1 MELRQLQ
8 YFLMVAQEQSFAK
21 AAKKTYVSQQAL
33 SKSVLSLEQELGV
46 PLFERLPHG
55 VELTEYGQTLLK
67 KAYRIT
73 NSVNEAVSEIHNMKD
88 NVGRT
93 IQLAITTGVEDT
105 FQVKDLLRFQDIY
118 PQYRISTI
126 ASTDREIE
134 RMMLSEKIELGIL
147 GARGDSSKLDFTCL
161 RESATLLA
169 VHKDN
174 PLSQRASVCLEDL
187 KEECS
192 ISGAA
197 TTTPTTGCGLSAIC
211 WGFPRCPPSD
221 RKYYIHRPAGGDNG
235 QGIFLCPA
243 TSMESFDYPNIRL
256 VPIRDDPKIFS
267 VHLATRRIICSRLER
282 PFSGISYSKSIPNNS
297 VFKVRHAVWPHVVFF
312 VNNGG

>member
-126 ASTDREIE
+126 ASTDLEIE

-187 KEECS
+187 KEECF
-192 ISGAA
+192 ISGASDYYA
-197 TTTPTTGCGLSAIC
+197 NNRMRAIC
-211 WGFPRCPPSD
+211 NMLGFTPDVRHQTENIT
-221 RKYYIHRPAGGDNG
+221 YIAQLVDNG

-267 VHLATRRIICSRLER
+267 VHLATKKNHLLSAGAALFRDFILEKH
-282 PFSGISYSKSIPNNS
+282 PK
-297 VFKVRHAVWPHVVFF
+297 
-312 VNNGG
+312 

>member
-187 KEECS
+187 KEECF
-192 ISGAA
+192 ISGASDYYA
-197 TTTPTTGCGLSAIC
+197 NNRMRAIC
-211 WGFPRCPPSD
+211 NMLGFTLDVRHQTENIT
-221 RKYYIHRPAGGDNG
+221 YIAQLVDNG

-267 VHLATRRIICSRLER
+267 VHLATKKNHLLSAGAALFRDFILEKH
-282 PFSGISYSKSIPNNS
+282 PK
-297 VFKVRHAVWPHVVFF
+297 
-312 VNNGG
+312 

>member
-134 RMMLSEKIELGIL
+134 RMMLSEKLELGIL
-147 GARGDSSKLDFTCL
+147 GARGDSTKLDFTCL

-187 KEECS
+187 KEECF
-192 ISGAA
+192 ISGASDYYA
-197 TTTPTTGCGLSAIC
+197 NNRMRAIC
-211 WGFPRCPPSD
+211 NMLGFTPDVRHQTENIT
-221 RKYYIHRPAGGDNG
+221 YIAQLVDNG

-243 TSMESFDYPNIRL
+243 TSMESFDYANIRL

-267 VHLATRRIICSRLER
+267 VHLATKKNHLLSAGAALFRDFILEKH
-282 PFSGISYSKSIPNNS
+282 PK
-297 VFKVRHAVWPHVVFF
+297 
-312 VNNGG
+312 

>member
-187 KEECS
+187 KEECF
-192 ISGAA
+192 ISGASDYYA
-197 TTTPTTGCGLSAIC
+197 NNRMRAIC
-211 WGFPRCPPSD
+211 NMLGFTPDVRHQTENIT
-221 RKYYIHRPAGGDNG
+221 YIAQLVDNG

-267 VHLATRRIICSRLER
+267 VHLATKKNHLLSAGAALFRDFILEKH
-282 PFSGISYSKSIPNNS
+282 PQ
-297 VFKVRHAVWPHVVFF
+297 
-312 VNNGG
+312 

>member
-55 VELTEYGQTLLK
+55 VELTVYGQTLLK

-88 NVGRT
+88 HVSRT

-105 FQVKDLLRFQDIY
+105 FQIKDLLQFQDIY

-134 RMMLSEKIELGIL
+134 RWMVEERIELGIL
-147 GARGDSSKLDFTCL
+147 GARGDSSKLDFMCL

-169 VHKDN
+169 VNKDN
-174 PLSQRASVCLEDL
+174 PLSQRPSVCLEDL
-187 KEECS
+187 KEES
-192 ISGAA
+192 FISGASDYYA
-197 TTTPTTGCGLSAIC
+197 NNRIQALCNLYGFTPDIRHQTENIT
-211 WGFPRCPPSD
+211 
-221 RKYYIHRPAGGDNG
+221 YIAELVDNN

-243 TSMESFDYPNIRL
+243 TSMESFNYPNIRL

-267 VHLATRRIICSRLER
+267 VHLATKKHRQLSEGAALFRDFILEKH
-282 PFSGISYSKSIPNNS
+282 PK
-297 VFKVRHAVWPHVVFF
+297 
-312 VNNGG
+312 

>member
-93 IQLAITTGVEDT
+93 IQLAITTGVDT

-169 VHKDN
+169 VHRDN

-187 KEECS
+187 KEECF
-192 ISGAA
+192 ISGASDYYA
-197 TTTPTTGCGLSAIC
+197 NNRMRAIC
-211 WGFPRCPPSD
+211 NMLGFTPDVRHQTENIT
-221 RKYYIHRPAGGDNG
+221 YIAQLVDNG

-267 VHLATRRIICSRLER
+267 VHLATKKNHLLSAGAALFRDFILEKH
-282 PFSGISYSKSIPNNS
+282 PK
-297 VFKVRHAVWPHVVFF
+297 
-312 VNNGG
+312 

>member
-55 VELTEYGQTLLK
+55 VELTEYGHTLLK

-73 NSVNEAVSEIHNMKD
+73 STVNEAISEIHNMKD
-88 NVGRT
+88 NVSRT

-105 FQVKDLLRFQDIY
+105 FRVKDLLRFQDIY

-126 ASTDREIE
+126 ASTDLEIE

-174 PLSQRASVCLEDL
+174 PLSQRPSVCLEDL
-187 KEECS
+187 KEERF
-192 ISGAA
+192 ISGSSDYYANNRM
-197 TTTPTTGCGLSAIC
+197 LAIC
-211 WGFPRCPPSD
+211 NTLGFTPDVRHQTENIA
-221 RKYYIHRPAGGDNG
+221 YIAQLVDNN
-235 QGIFLCPA
+235 QGVFLCPA
-243 TSMESFDYPNIRL
+243 TSMESFGFSNIRL
-256 VPIRDDPKIFS
+256 IPIRDDPKIFS
-267 VHLATRRIICSRLER
+267 VHLATKKNHTLSPGAALFRSFILEQH
-282 PFSGISYSKSIPNNS
+282 PT
-297 VFKVRHAVWPHVVFF
+297 
-312 VNNGG
+312 

>member
-73 NSVNEAVSEIHNMKD
+73 NSVNEAVSEIHSMKD

-169 VHKDN
+169 VHRDN

-187 KEECS
+187 KEECF
-192 ISGAA
+192 ISGASDYYA
-197 TTTPTTGCGLSAIC
+197 NNRMRAIC
-211 WGFPRCPPSD
+211 NMLGFTPDVRHQTENIT
-221 RKYYIHRPAGGDNG
+221 YIAQLVDNG

-267 VHLATRRIICSRLER
+267 VHLATKKNHLLSAGAALFRDFILEKH
-282 PFSGISYSKSIPNNS
+282 PK
-297 VFKVRHAVWPHVVFF
+297 
-312 VNNGG
+312 

>member
-187 KEECS
+187 KEECF
-192 ISGAA
+192 ISGASDYYA
-197 TTTPTTGCGLSAIC
+197 NNRMRAIC
-211 WGFPRCPPSD
+211 NMLGFTPDVRHQTENIT
-221 RKYYIHRPAGGDNG
+221 YIAQLVDNG

-267 VHLATRRIICSRLER
+267 VNLATKKNHLLSAGAALFRDFILEKH
-282 PFSGISYSKSIPNNS
+282 PK
-297 VFKVRHAVWPHVVFF
+297 
-312 VNNGG
+312 

>member
-1 MELRQLQ
+1 M
-8 YFLMVAQEQSFAK
+8 
-21 AAKKTYVSQQAL
+21 
-33 SKSVLSLEQELGV
+33 LSLEQELGV

-187 KEECS
+187 KEECF
-192 ISGAA
+192 ISGASDYYA
-197 TTTPTTGCGLSAIC
+197 NNRMRAIC
-211 WGFPRCPPSD
+211 NMLGFTPDVRHQTENIT
-221 RKYYIHRPAGGDNG
+221 YIAQLVDNG

-267 VHLATRRIICSRLER
+267 VHLATKKNHLLSAGAALFRDFILEKH
-282 PFSGISYSKSIPNNS
+282 PK
-297 VFKVRHAVWPHVVFF
+297 
-312 VNNGG
+312 

>member
-169 VHKDN
+169 VHRDN

-187 KEECS
+187 KEECF
-192 ISGAA
+192 ISGASDYYA
-197 TTTPTTGCGLSAIC
+197 NNRMRAIC
-211 WGFPRCPPSD
+211 NMLGFTPDVRHQTENIT
-221 RKYYIHRPAGGDNG
+221 YIAQLVDNG

-267 VHLATRRIICSRLER
+267 VHLATKKNHLLSAGAALFRDFILEKH
-282 PFSGISYSKSIPNNS
+282 PK
-297 VFKVRHAVWPHVVFF
+297 
-312 VNNGG
+312 

>member
-105 FQVKDLLRFQDIY
+105 FQVKDLLRFQVFGPEHGAEARLCSYIVIGGGDAGVAHQILTCGADDDTFDLVAVDLLQLGLGGVDQHS
-118 PQYRISTI
+118 PQ
-126 ASTDREIE
+126 
-134 RMMLSEKIELGIL
+134 
-147 GARGDSSKLDFTCL
+147 
-161 RESATLLA
+161 
-169 VHKDN
+169 
-174 PLSQRASVCLEDL
+174 
-187 KEECS
+187 
-192 ISGAA
+192 
-197 TTTPTTGCGLSAIC
+197 GLS
-211 WGFPRCPPSD
+211 
-221 RKYYIHRPAGGDNG
+221 
-235 QGIFLCPA
+235 
-243 TSMESFDYPNIRL
+243 
-256 VPIRDDPKIFS
+256 
-267 VHLATRRIICSRLER
+267 
-282 PFSGISYSKSIPNNS
+282 
-297 VFKVRHAVWPHVVFF
+297 
-312 VNNGG
+312 

>member
-187 KEECS
+187 KEECF
-192 ISGAA
+192 ISGASDYYA
-197 TTTPTTGCGLSAIC
+197 NNRMRAIC
-211 WGFPRCPPSD
+211 NMLGFTPDVRHQTENIT
-221 RKYYIHRPAGGDNG
+221 YIAQLVDNG

-267 VHLATRRIICSRLER
+267 VHLATKKNHLLSAGAALFRDFILEKH
-282 PFSGISYSKSIPNNS
+282 PK
-297 VFKVRHAVWPHVVFF
+297 
-312 VNNGG
+312 